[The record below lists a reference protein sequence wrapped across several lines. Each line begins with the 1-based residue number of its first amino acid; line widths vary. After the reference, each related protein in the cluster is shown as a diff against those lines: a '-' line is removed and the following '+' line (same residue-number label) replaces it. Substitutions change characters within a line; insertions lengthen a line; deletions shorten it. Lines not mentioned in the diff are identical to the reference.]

1 MAKKKLKAKTSA
13 KKAAVKK
20 AAGKKASAKKA
31 AAKKATAKKAASKKT
46 AAKKTVA
53 KKAAAKKAT
62 GKKAATKKAATKK
75 SAAKK
80 TTAKKAVA
88 KKAAGKKAV
97 AKKATA
103 KKAAVKKAVAKKATA
118 KKAVSKKA
126 AGKKAVAKKAVSKK
140 AVSKKAVSKK
150 AVAKKTTAKKAVVA
164 KKAVAKKTVAKKA
177 VAKKTVAKKATAKK
191 ATVAKKTVAKKAIAK
206 KTVAKKPAAPKVAP
220 EVTPEITT
228 EVISQVQPEITQTE
242 QITPAVQENVLSLNK
257 LSQTIEVAINPPA
270 SKSESNRVLVINA
283 LAGGS
288 AKLENLSNAR
298 DTQTLIRLL
307 KSEDDVFDVLDA
319 GTTMRFLTA
328 YSAVTKKEVVLTG
341 TKRMQE
347 RPIGILVDALRQ
359 LGAEIE
365 YEGKEGF
372 PPIKLS
378 GFDTEKAENNRIQI
392 RGDVS
397 SQYISAL
404 LMIAPVLP
412 NGLVL
417 ELTGKVSSK
426 PYIEMTLDLLFHFG
440 IESEWEG
447 NIITIK
453 NQEFIPA
460 DYTVE
465 SDWSAASYWYAIAAL
480 APDAKIELS
489 GYKYGSIQ
497 GDSKIADFMD
507 LLGVKTTYLEE
518 GIALESQE
526 VKGVESLD
534 FSDNPDLAQT
544 IAVIAAAKGVEL
556 TLTGLES
563 LRIKETDRISAL
575 QNELKKFGSD
585 LVEVEE
591 NSVYKVVKGD
601 FEVNGQTVETYDDHR
616 MAMAFAPL
624 AVLGPINIENPGVV
638 EKSYPHFW
646 DDLEKAG
653 FSF

>member
-1 MAKKKLKAKTSA
+1 M
-13 KKAAVKK
+13 
-20 AAGKKASAKKA
+20 
-31 AAKKATAKKAASKKT
+31 
-46 AAKKTVA
+46 
-53 KKAAAKKAT
+53 
-62 GKKAATKKAATKK
+62 
-75 SAAKK
+75 
-80 TTAKKAVA
+80 
-88 KKAAGKKAV
+88 
-97 AKKATA
+97 
-103 KKAAVKKAVAKKATA
+103 
-118 KKAVSKKA
+118 
-126 AGKKAVAKKAVSKK
+126 
-140 AVSKKAVSKK
+140 
-150 AVAKKTTAKKAVVA
+150 
-164 KKAVAKKTVAKKA
+164 
-177 VAKKTVAKKATAKK
+177 
-191 ATVAKKTVAKKAIAK
+191 
-206 KTVAKKPAAPKVAP
+206 
-220 EVTPEITT
+220 
-228 EVISQVQPEITQTE
+228 
-242 QITPAVQENVLSLNK
+242 NK

-307 KSEDDVFDVLDA
+307 KSDEQELDVLDA

-328 YSAVTKKEVVLTG
+328 YCAVTGKEVVLTG
-341 TKRMQE
+341 TKRMKE
-347 RPIGILVDALRQ
+347 RPIGLLVDALRQ

-378 GFDTEKAENNRIQI
+378 GFDKEKAENNRIQI

-404 LMIAPVLP
+404 LMIAPLLP

-447 NIITIK
+447 NYITIK

-480 APDAKIELS
+480 SPDAKIELS

-518 GIALESQE
+518 GIALENQE

-544 IAVIAAAKGVEL
+544 IAVVAAAKGIEL
-556 TLTGLES
+556 TLTGLDS
-563 LRIKETDRISAL
+563 LRIKETDRITAL
-575 QNELKKFGSD
+575 QNELKKFGSE

-591 NSVYKVVKGD
+591 NSVYKIVKGD
-601 FEVNGQTVETYDDHR
+601 FEVNGQEVDTYEDHR

-624 AVLGPINIENPGVV
+624 AVLGPIKIENPEVV

-646 DDLEKAG
+646 EDLEKAG
-653 FSF
+653 FNF